1 MINRKKFFDGLRKL
15 FKTLSPV
22 QVEQATAILD
32 EWERR
37 GLKDMR
43 FLGYYFATNI
53 GECGITMVPVREG
66 FKKTDALARAFVK
79 RQGYRYAKVVRGHV
93 YYGRG
98 RVQLTWEFNYEFAS
112 RKLGVDLLNNP
123 DLALD
128 PVIATKI
135 MFDGMLEGWFTKK
148 KLADFFN
155 KDKTDFVN
163 ARKIINGLDRAR
175 EIAGIAQAICVCLIE
190 AKEST
195 NAIEPA

>member
-1 MINRKKFFDGLRKL
+1 MIDRKKFFDGMRKL
-15 FKTLSPV
+15 FKPLSAIQVV
-22 QVEQATAILD
+22 QSNAILD

-37 GLKDMR
+37 GLTDMR

-66 FKKTDALARAFVK
+66 FKKTDALSRAFVK

-112 RKLGVDLLNNP
+112 RKIGVDLLGNP

-148 KLADFFN
+148 KLADYFN
-155 KDKTDFVN
+155 NTKTDWVN
-163 ARKIINGLDRAR
+163 ARKIINSLDRAR
-175 EIAGIAQAICVCLIE
+175 EIGGIAERITTCLIE
-190 AKEST
+190 AKET
-195 NAIEPA
+195 E